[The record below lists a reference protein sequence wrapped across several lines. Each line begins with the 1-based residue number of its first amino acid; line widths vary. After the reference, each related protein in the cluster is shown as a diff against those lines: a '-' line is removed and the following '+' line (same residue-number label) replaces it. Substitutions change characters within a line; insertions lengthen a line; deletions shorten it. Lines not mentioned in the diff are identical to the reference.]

1 MTLILVGYMGSGKS
15 VVGHHLADSLNFDYL
30 DLDNYIEAKENRSV
44 AELFKVN
51 GELYFR
57 KMEAIY
63 LKEVLLKD
71 NMVISLGG
79 GTPCYGNNMKEI
91 VNSEAKSIYLRAS
104 VTTLTNRIFPERAHR
119 PLVSH
124 LNTIESMQE
133 FVGKHLFE
141 RSAFYDQA
149 DSTINTDGKTV
160 TQIAEKIVSQL
171 F

>member
-15 VVGHHLADSLNFDYL
+15 VVGLDLADILNFDYL
-30 DLDNYIEAKENRSV
+30 DLDNYIEAKENRSIF
-44 AELFKVN
+44 ELFKVK

-71 NMVISLGG
+71 NMVVSLGG
-79 GTPCYGNNMKEI
+79 GTPCYGINMNEI
-91 VNSEAKSIYLRAS
+91 IKSKAKSIYLRAT
-104 VTTLTNRIFPERAHR
+104 VTTLTKRIFPERAKR
-119 PLVSH
+119 PMVSH
-124 LNTIESMQE
+124 LETIESLQE

-149 DSTINTDGKTV
+149 DLTIDTDGKTV
-160 TQIAEKIVSQL
+160 TQIAENIVSEL